1 MKPLFQ
7 GVCTALVT
15 PFRLDFVHLEV
26 YDQLLDRQLRA
37 GVTALVV
44 CGTTGESATMT
55 DTERLDLIGH
65 TVDYVRGRCKVI
77 AGTGSNATTHAI
89 TLSKEAEK
97 LGADGLLLVSPYYN
111 KATEAGLIAHYTAIG
126 DQVHLPCIV
135 YNVPSRTGVNI
146 PVSVYQALSHHP
158 NFCGVKEASGDIV
171 KIARIRQA
179 CGPEFSVWSGND
191 DQVVPVMA
199 LGGHGII
206 SVVSNLSPE
215 TMVRLA
221 ALCMAGRYREAAN
234 LQAALMPAID
244 ALFCEVNPIPIKA
257 ALRLSGLDVGHC
269 RLPLTD
275 PTPEHL
281 ELLKQMVGATVRTE
295 PQENHTDPGTP

>member
-1 MKPLFQ
+1 
-7 GVCTALVT
+7 
-15 PFRLDFVHLEV
+15 
-26 YDQLLDRQLRA
+26 
-37 GVTALVV
+37 
-44 CGTTGESATMT
+44 MT

-89 TLSKEAEK
+89 TLSQEAEK

-126 DQVHLPCIV
+126 DQVHIPCIV

-146 PVSVYQALSHHP
+146 PVSVYQALARHP

-191 DQVVPVMA
+191 DEVVPVMA

-206 SVVSNLSPE
+206 SVVSNLYPE

-221 ALCMAGRYREAAN
+221 SLCMAGRYREAAN

-281 ELLKQMVGATVRTE
+281 ELLKQVVGATVRTE
-295 PQENHTDPGTP
+295 PQENHKDTGTP

>member
-1 MKPLFQ
+1 MS
-7 GVCTALVT
+7 T
-15 PFRLDFVHLEV
+15 LEV
-26 YDQLLDRQLRA
+26 YDQLLEPAAEGRRHRPGGLRHHRRIRNHDGYRTA
-37 GVTALVV
+37 GP
-44 CGTTGESATMT
+44 
-55 DTERLDLIGH
+55 H
-65 TVDYVRGRCKVI
+65 WPHRGLRPGPLQGV

-206 SVVSNLSPE
+206 SVVSNLYPE

-221 ALCMAGRYREAAN
+221 ALCMAGPVPEAAN

-281 ELLKQMVGATVRTE
+281 ELLKRWLGPRCGRSPKRTTQIQGPPKA
-295 PQENHTDPGTP
+295 PQIP

>member
-1 MKPLFQ
+1 MI
-7 GVCTALVT
+7 
-15 PFRLDFVHLEV
+15 
-26 YDQLLDRQLRA
+26 
-37 GVTALVV
+37 
-44 CGTTGESATMT
+44 
-55 DTERLDLIGH
+55 DTEKLDLIGH
-65 TVDYVRGRCKVI
+65 TVDYVQGRCKVL
-77 AGTGSNATTHAI
+77 AGTGSNCTAHAI

-126 DQVHLPCIV
+126 DQVQIPCIV

-146 PVSVYQALSHHP
+146 PVSVYKALAQHP
-158 NFCGVKEASGDIV
+158 NFCGVKEASGDVV

-191 DQVVPVMA
+191 DEVVPVMA

-206 SVVSNLSPE
+206 SVVSNLYPE

-221 ALCMAGRYREAAN
+221 SLCMAGRYREAAN

-244 ALFCEVNPIPIKA
+244 ALFCEVNPVPIKA
-257 ALRLSGLDVGHC
+257 ALRLTGLDVGHC

-281 ELLKQMVGATVRTE
+281 ELLKQVVGATVRTE
-295 PQENHTDPGTP
+295 HLQDETK

>member
-1 MKPLFQ
+1 
-7 GVCTALVT
+7 
-15 PFRLDFVHLEV
+15 
-26 YDQLLDRQLRA
+26 
-37 GVTALVV
+37 
-44 CGTTGESATMT
+44 MT

-179 CGPEFSVWSGND
+179 CGPEFPSG
-191 DQVVPVMA
+191 PATMTR
-199 LGGHGII
+199 
-206 SVVSNLSPE
+206 LSPSWPW
-215 TMVRLA
+215 A
-221 ALCMAGRYREAAN
+221 ATESFPSSPTSIQRPWCAWPPCAWPAGTGR
-234 LQAALMPAID
+234 P
-244 ALFCEVNPIPIKA
+244 PISRP
-257 ALRLSGLDVGHC
+257 
-269 RLPLTD
+269 P
-275 PTPEHL
+275 
-281 ELLKQMVGATVRTE
+281 
-295 PQENHTDPGTP
+295 